1 MDEKRDSEAG
11 CRFCLT
17 GMMLYWEKNIST
29 VLVQYWHLHDI
40 GTKLHSLMRRHG
52 CCLTAVRLMLILGDS
67 WAQAKPPSAARCGPG
82 GTIFWTPAVS
92 NLGFFLIPSL
102 VWIVSVAVTVF
113 SRSIIP

>member
-1 MDEKRDSEAG
+1 MQVLLDWDDAI
-11 CRFCLT
+11 LV
-17 GMMLYWEKNIST
+17 KNIST

-67 WAQAKPPSAARCGPG
+67 WAQAKPPSAAQCGPG

-92 NLGFFLIPSL
+92 NLGFFLILWL
-102 VWIVSVAVTVF
+102 VWIVSVAVIVLYRKVF
-113 SRSIIP
+113 IL

>member
-1 MDEKRDSEAG
+1 MQVLLDWDDVDID
-11 CRFCLT
+11 
-17 GMMLYWEKNIST
+17 KNIGT

-67 WAQAKPPSAARCGPG
+67 WAQAKPPSAAQCGPG

-102 VWIVSVAVTVF
+102 VWIVSVVLMVL
-113 SRSIIP
+113 SKKV